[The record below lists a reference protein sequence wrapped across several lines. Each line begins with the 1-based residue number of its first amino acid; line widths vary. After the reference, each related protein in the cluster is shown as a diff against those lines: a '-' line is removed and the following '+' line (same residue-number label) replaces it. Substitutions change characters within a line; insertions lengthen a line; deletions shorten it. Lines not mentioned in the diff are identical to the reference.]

1 LGRFSIDLH
10 DKMGPQP
17 ERSRIHQ
24 WPVVDAELEVPRT
37 FRQKGFVGW
46 IQNGQ
51 LGLPFRQGLQ

>member
-1 LGRFSIDLH
+1 
-10 DKMGPQP
+10 MGPQP

-46 IQNGQ
+46 VQNGQ
-51 LGLPFRQGLQ
+51 LGLPFLQGLQ